1 MFSTSLLVQKMIEE
15 LNWDLQSIGNLK
27 EEDLSWLDELR
38 QVNDTNKKLVTSH

>member
-1 MFSTSLLVQKMIEE
+1 MIEE
-15 LNWDLQSIGNLK
+15 LNRDLQSIGNLK

>member
-1 MFSTSLLVQKMIEE
+1 MVSTFLLVQKMIEE
-15 LNWDLQSIGNLK
+15 LNRDLQSIGNLK